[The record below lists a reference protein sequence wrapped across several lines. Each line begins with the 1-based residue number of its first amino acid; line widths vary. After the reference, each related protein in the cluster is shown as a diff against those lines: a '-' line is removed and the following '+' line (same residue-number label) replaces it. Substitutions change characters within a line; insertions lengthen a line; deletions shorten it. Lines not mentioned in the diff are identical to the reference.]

1 VRALSIALADS
12 AGVLPAFWLHL
23 RADARLEKGAEF
35 FFSIHLPARHPHTQ
49 PPNHPPTTHFTPSK
63 HPPPTYLV
71 RLAAWP
77 GQIILKR
84 KKIGKKLRGLGEVK
98 RKKKNLPSTFSCTI
112 FSHSLFLSLGKLWPY
127 WIFSTFFRC
136 RQRRCFF
143 FFLGRLFFFF
153 FLAKCR
159 RFLWAVFS
167 PSFCRVAQKLISLFS
182 FFLLCAHINCT

>member
-49 PPNHPPTTHFTPSK
+49 PPNHPPTTHFTPSE

-71 RLAAWP
+71 RLAALP

-84 KKIGKKLRGLGEVK
+84 KKIGKKFK
-98 RKKKNLPSTFSCTI
+98 RVGGGKKKKEKPPEHIFMYNFFS
-112 FSHSLFLSLGKLWPY
+112 FALSLSWQ
-127 WIFSTFFRC
+127 I
-136 RQRRCFF
+136 
-143 FFLGRLFFFF
+143 
-153 FLAKCR
+153 
-159 RFLWAVFS
+159 
-167 PSFCRVAQKLISLFS
+167 VAILDF
-182 FFLLCAHINCT
+182 